1 MIINPFDI
9 KKNKVSVQNSENEPS
24 RYVDIDEV
32 IKYIS
37 ANYSKYLSTQNRNF
51 FEEKI
56 REYLCLKY
64 LIYDISSYKDL
75 IEQILNKIFGYGM
88 LQKYIENP
96 DISDIRV
103 VKYNSIYIKNKGG
116 WEKVNESFESKE
128 EFRDYIKYC
137 AIRNNEEINF
147 ETPLVI
153 MNDKEYMLRLEAG
166 ISPIN
171 ILNDNLVIRIH
182 KFDKDLKI
190 SDLFKRDMLDKNS
203 ICIINQIIK
212 NPSNLIIAGKGGS
225 GKTTL
230 LRAILKEIDNKYAIT
245 ANEETLELYITDKN
259 VVERQINLKQNIS
272 LEKLLKHSMV
282 MSNDILVVGEL
293 KGEEVSTFIDAISTG
308 HIGFS
313 TVHADSAD
321 TVIDRL
327 TLLFKRDPKTL
338 KYSSEYVHELL
349 YKSINYIIFLKEYK
363 ITDICKIEFSKGLNK
378 YYINEIYKRGK
389 S

>member
-9 KKNKVSVQNSENEPS
+9 KKNKVNVQNSENGQLKD
-24 RYVDIDEV
+24 VDIDEV

-37 ANYSKYLSTQNRNF
+37 ANYSKYLTTQNKNF

-56 REYLCLKY
+56 KEYLCLKY

-88 LQKYIENP
+88 LQKYIGNP

-103 VKYNSIYIKNKGG
+103 VKYNSIYIKNKGR

-147 ETPLVI
+147 EVPLVI
-153 MNDKEYMLRLEAG
+153 MSDKEYMLRLEAG

-171 ILNDNLVIRIH
+171 ALNDNLVIRIH

-190 SDLFKRDMLDKNS
+190 SDLFKRDMLDKKS
-203 ICIINQIIK
+203 LCIINEIIK
-212 NPSNLIIAGKGGS
+212 NPANLIIAGKGGS

-259 VVERQINLKQNIS
+259 IVERQINLKQNIN

-313 TVHADSAD
+313 TVHSDSAD

-349 YKSINYIIFLKEYK
+349 YKSVKYIIFLKEYK
-363 ITDICKIEFSKGLNK
+363 IINICKIEFSKALNK

>member
-9 KKNKVSVQNSENEPS
+9 KKNKVNVQNSENGQLKD
-24 RYVDIDEV
+24 VDIDEV

-37 ANYSKYLSTQNRNF
+37 ANYSKYLTTQNKNF

-56 REYLCLKY
+56 KEFLCLKY

-88 LQKYIENP
+88 LQKYIGNP

-103 VKYNSIYIKNKGG
+103 VKYDSIYIKNKGK
-116 WEKVNESFESKE
+116 WEKINESFESKE

-153 MNDKEYMLRLEAG
+153 MSDKEYMLRLEAG

-171 ILNDNLVIRIH
+171 VLNDNLVIRIH

-190 SDLFKRDMLDKNS
+190 SDLFKRDMLDKKS
-203 ICIINQIIK
+203 LCIINKIIK
-212 NPSNLIIAGKGGS
+212 NPANLIIAGKGGS

-259 VVERQINLKQNIS
+259 IVERQINLKQNIN

-313 TVHADSAD
+313 TVHSDSAD

-349 YKSINYIIFLKEYK
+349 YKSVKYIIFLKEYK
-363 ITDICKIEFSKGLNK
+363 IINICKIEFSKALNK